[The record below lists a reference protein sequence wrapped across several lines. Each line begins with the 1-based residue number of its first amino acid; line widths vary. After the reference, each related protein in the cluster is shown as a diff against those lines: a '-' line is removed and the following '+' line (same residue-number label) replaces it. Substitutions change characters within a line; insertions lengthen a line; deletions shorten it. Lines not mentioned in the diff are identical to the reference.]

1 MTTRIFLVRHAEAE
15 GNYYRR
21 FHGQYDSLVTENG
34 KRQIELLRRR
44 FEQEEIN
51 ACYAS
56 DLYRT
61 RRTAEAVWLAKDL
74 PLQPDARLRE
84 VAAGVWEDVP
94 FGWLEEYDA
103 ENYAAFSKAPVH
115 WHVHGAERYAPMTA
129 RFLRALEDIARE
141 NAGGTAAVFSHA
153 CVLGRALRVLT
164 GGAPTPY
171 CDNTAV
177 SLLEYENGGW
187 RIVYLHD
194 ASHVPE
200 EFSTFARQKWWRR
213 GGDSRDFNLRY
224 TERAPG
230 RWDAIQRDHTVG
242 CVEVDLTTG
251 ELRTL
256 ELDEDRRG
264 VALGPQLLGQA
275 ISALRA
281 RGVQTVTA
289 HLAASHPAEHFF
301 REQGFVPQTQ
311 QGTQV
316 IWQKDLRVPKLG
328 E

>member
-1 MTTRIFLVRHAEAE
+1 MKTRIFLVRHAEAE

-34 KRQIELLRRR
+34 KRQIECLRRR
-44 FEQEEIN
+44 FEREEVN

-56 DLYRT
+56 DLFRT
-61 RRTAEAVWLAKDL
+61 RKTAEAVWLVKGL
-74 PLQPDARLRE
+74 PLRPDARLRE

-103 ENYAAFSKAPVH
+103 ENLTAFSKDPVH

-129 RFLRALEDIARE
+129 RFLWALDEIARE

-187 RIVYLHD
+187 RIVYLND
-194 ASHVPE
+194 AAHVPE
-200 EFSTFARQKWWRR
+200 ELSTFSRQKWWRR

-224 TERAPG
+224 TEISPG
-230 RWDAIQRDHTVG
+230 CWDAILRNRAVG
-242 CVEVDLTTG
+242 RVQVDLETG
-251 ELRTL
+251 ELLTL
-256 ELDEDRRG
+256 ELAEGHRG

-275 ISALRA
+275 ISALREC
-281 RGVQTVTA
+281 GVQTTYVTVS
-289 HLAASHPAEHFF
+289 AAHPAEHFF
-301 REQGFVPQTQ
+301 QEQGFEAKQT
-311 QGTQV
+311 GSQV
-316 IWQKDLRVPKLG
+316 IWTKDLRVPTL
-328 E
+328 

>member
-1 MTTRIFLVRHAEAE
+1 MKTRIFLVRHAEAE

-34 KRQIELLRRR
+34 KRQIECLRRR
-44 FEQEEIN
+44 FEREEVN

-56 DLYRT
+56 DLFRT
-61 RRTAEAVWLAKDL
+61 RKTAEAVWLAKNL
-74 PLQPDARLRE
+74 PLRPDARLRE
-84 VAAGVWEDVP
+84 VAAGFWEDVP

-103 ENYAAFSKAPVH
+103 ENFAAFSKDPVH

-129 RFLRALEDIARE
+129 RFLRALDDIARE

-187 RIVYLHD
+187 RIVYLND
-194 ASHVPE
+194 ASHIPE
-200 EFSTFARQKWWRR
+200 ALSTFARQKWWRR

-224 TERAPG
+224 TEVSPG
-230 RWDAIQRDHTVG
+230 CWDAIQRDRAVG
-242 CVEVDLTTG
+242 RVQVDLATG
-251 ELRTL
+251 ELLTL
-256 ELDEDRRG
+256 EMAEGHRG

-275 ISALRA
+275 ISALRKN
-281 RGVQTVTA
+281 GVQTTSA
-289 HLAASHPAEHFF
+289 TLAASHPAEHFF
-301 REQGFVPQTQ
+301 REQGFESQQT
-311 QGTQV
+311 GSQV
-316 IWQKDLRVPKLG
+316 LWTKDLRVPKL
-328 E
+328 

>member
-1 MTTRIFLVRHAEAE
+1 MKTRIFLVRHAEAE

-34 KRQIELLRRR
+34 KRQIECLRRR
-44 FEQEEIN
+44 FEHEEVN

-56 DLYRT
+56 DLFRT
-61 RRTAEAVWLAKDL
+61 RKTAEAVWLAKNL
-74 PLQPDARLRE
+74 PLRPDARLRE

-103 ENYAAFSKAPVH
+103 ENFAAFSKDPVR

-129 RFLRALEDIARE
+129 RFLHALGDIARE

-187 RIVYLHD
+187 RIVYLND
-194 ASHVPE
+194 TSHIPE
-200 EFSTFARQKWWRR
+200 ALSTFARQKWWRR

-224 TERAPG
+224 TEVSPG
-230 RWDAIQRDHTVG
+230 CWDAILRDRAVG
-242 CVEVDLTTG
+242 RVAIDLETG
-251 ELRTL
+251 ELLTL
-256 ELDEDRRG
+256 ELADGHRG

-281 RGVQTVTA
+281 RGVRTTSA
-289 HLAASHPAEHFF
+289 TLAASHPAEHFF
-301 REQGFVPQTQ
+301 REQGFEAQQT
-311 QGTQV
+311 GSQV
-316 IWQKDLRVPKLG
+316 LWTKDLRVPTL
-328 E
+328 